1 MEALH
6 KILLFGVLFSIL
18 ATCTL
23 QDTMTVD
30 QVIRDGDTLVSAREV
45 YELGFFS
52 PGSSKN
58 RYLGIWYKNILPQ
71 TVVWVANRETPITD
85 SSGVFTLATNGSL
98 LVIAG
103 SNNTVVW
110 SSNTSLVSPTTINP
124 VAQLLDMGNLVVR
137 RSGEESFIWQSFD
150 YPGDT
155 FLPGMKFG
163 KDLVS
168 GLDRRYRSWKSLDD
182 PSPGEFVGF
191 MDTNGF
197 PQLIEDNGSIPLM
210 RYGPWNGNS
219 FNGLSYHQPNSPF
232 KHEFVFN
239 DKEVYYMYTIVNTN
253 SFISRIYVNPQGD
266 FYRLTWIEQQWKPY
280 WQAKPDMQCVAYG
293 LCGPNGMCNAYNS
306 PACSCMQG
314 FEPRNP
320 DEWSASVW
328 SSGCR
333 RRTPLDCP
341 TKDGFQ
347 EFINVRLPDTRR
359 SWYNMSMTLS
369 ECANVCKNNCSC
381 IAYSNIY
388 ITNGSGCLLWFGD
401 LVDVATVIQSQTL
414 YVRMAQ
420 SDITN
425 VPVTEP
431 TSKPSYNKK
440 RGIIVVLLSISS
452 CLVIVIVILAIVY
465 AWSKK
470 RRYIEKTPDEL
481 TKTIDED
488 SIMES
493 QHDDDTE
500 LSYFSL
506 AEISKSTNDFS
517 EDKKLGQGGFGP
529 VYMGMLDDGR
539 EIAVKKLSKTSTQG
553 VNEFRNE
560 LKFIAKLQH
569 RNLVKLLGYCNEGD
583 ESMLIYEYM
592 PNKSLD
598 LLIFDKIRSV
608 KLDWSNRFHIIH
620 GIVRG
625 LLYLHHDSRL
635 KIVHRDLKASNILL
649 DADMNPKI
657 SDFGLARMFR
667 DQENAANTS
676 KVVGTL

>member
-6 KILLFGVLFSIL
+6 KLLLFGVLFSIL
-18 ATCTL
+18 ATCTS

-137 RSGEESFIWQSFD
+137 RNGEESFIWQSFD

-280 WQAKPDMQCVAYG
+280 WQAKPDMQCFAYG
-293 LCGPNGMCNAYNS
+293 ICGPNGMCNASNS

-359 SWYNMSMTLS
+359 SWYNMTMTLD
-369 ECANVCKNNCSC
+369 ECASACKNNCSC

-401 LVDVATVIQSQTL
+401 LVDVATVIQSQPL

-431 TSKPSYNKK
+431 TSKPSSNKK

-470 RRYIEKTPDEL
+470 RRYIVKTPDEL

-592 PNKSLD
+592 PNRSLD